1 MNEEK
6 KPSRL
11 DFLLD
16 RIISRKFFA
25 LVISTIVF
33 ALKLI
38 TPDMWMG
45 IVMTYM
51 GVQGLSDVLEIR
63 TKQKNAIRSLENVEK
78 VVADSTDSSAENK
91 DKNAE

>member
-11 DFLLD
+11 DSLLD
-16 RIISRKFFA
+16 KIISRKFFA

-33 ALKLI
+33 VLKLI

-51 GVQGLSDVLEIR
+51 GVQGLSDVIEIR
-63 TKQKNAIRSLENVEK
+63 SKQKNAIRSLENVEK
-78 VVADSTDSSAENK
+78 AVTNISEVSENK
-91 DKNAE
+91 KENVE